1 MTDDDFGTG
10 DEPAWV
16 TCIFII
22 LVIFCIITN
31 YFLK

>member
-10 DEPAWV
+10 NEPAWV
-16 TCIFII
+16 NCILII
-22 LVIFCIITN
+22 LVIFCIITK